1 VASLVRTAVH
11 NQVGYLG
18 MNIFK
23 GAGADQFYDDF
34 GGGTV
39 VTGGGPPPPS
49 RPKTIIRPFR

>member
-39 VTGGGPPPPS
+39 VAGGKAGS
-49 RPKTIIRPFR
+49 GVMGG